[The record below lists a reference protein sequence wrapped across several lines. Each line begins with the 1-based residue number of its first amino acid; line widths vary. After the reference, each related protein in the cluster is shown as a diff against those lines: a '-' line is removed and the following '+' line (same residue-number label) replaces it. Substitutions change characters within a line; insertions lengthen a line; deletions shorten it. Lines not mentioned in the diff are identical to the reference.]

1 MVELSMFQRLRLRL
15 FGSVPVG
22 YRVKSGWR
30 GPIMHYA
37 FRCPVHGVV
46 VDYPHGQYE
55 SLNSL
60 PPSSIPFYKHG
71 KLQRLECLQCL
82 EEKWKYV

>member
-1 MVELSMFQRLRLRL
+1 MIELSMFQRLRLRL

-37 FRCPVHGVV
+37 FRCPIHGVV
-46 VDYPHGQYE
+46 VDYPRGFSHE
-55 SLNSL
+55 L
-60 PPSSIPFYKHG
+60 
-71 KLQRLECLQCL
+71 RCMRCL